1 MERPANLPSD
11 AIWSDSDGEW
21 IVATTNA
28 AGEYHGI
35 VTYFRPA
42 GTKCCETDHEN
53 GTPHGAF
60 RRCHESGE
68 VSREGKFVRGKLHG
82 LNAFIRSESET
93 TEQFPPGLS
102 AAVWRCEMD
111 YENNKVV
118 GGRLFDKAGKR
129 VREDGS
135 AYPDKPP
142 SNVPASAH
150 FGTRAKE
157 PRWIVGVMKD
167 ENDGTGTRI
176 GTWRYYT
183 EAGVLAC
190 EEIYEAGE
198 ITALREMDEESGAL
212 LIERQM
218 RGGKPHGAYSRK
230 VQDGDYTVD
239 AAREEGQFED
249 GTRVGEV
256 KLLDAAGKVVR
267 VIDLGKPSAPET
279 FDEIARAA
287 NSTDFT
293 ALANRLASEHQTAA
307 VLMAASRAAAAKKD
321 ATDLAAKLKT
331 LCVPAPEESVG
342 QITHM
347 AIQVA
352 NNMKRFGSDSA
363 KLLKHYFGQIVL
375 GASAPDLL
383 SQAAVALDQNGD
395 PEMRGTACD
404 LIDVAIRLDPSRVE
418 MEFSRA
424 LILMSCGR
432 PNDSREAMKRLA
444 TKSEEQAKFLGTYL
458 NALFPR
464 FDVRPKDDERVAA
477 LPNIESPRKIVRS
490 RADAFAIASTYAAR
504 IAKRRAAIAALT
516 EDASWLPPTLSGYDA
531 VEIEDEIEGSIPAL
545 AQSMARDWLCLSW
558 MCWLSGSD
566 TMQLSAAFGDRP
578 VGAFT
583 RLQAMRVMVLEGNE
597 VEDDLAMQ
605 ATFAKWNGVLLTK
618 MPDAFGEMAM
628 RDESELLGMATWLVD
643 ENCPS
648 PVAAEE
654 ESDEDESDEDDE

>member
-1 MERPANLPSD
+1 MERPANLPSE
-11 AIWSDSDGEW
+11 AVWSDSDNEW
-21 IVATTNA
+21 IVAATNA
-28 AGEYHGI
+28 SGEYHGV

-53 GTPHGAF
+53 GTPHGNF
-60 RRCHESGE
+60 RRFHESGE
-68 VSREGKFVRGKLHG
+68 VSREGKFLRGKLHG

-102 AAVWRCEMD
+102 ENIWRCEMD
-111 YENNKVV
+111 YEHNKVV

-135 AYPDKPP
+135 AYPDEPP
-142 SNVPASAH
+142 PNVPASAH

-167 ENDGTGTRI
+167 ENDGTGKRI

-183 EAGVLAC
+183 ESGVLAC

-198 ITALREMDEESGAL
+198 ITALREMDEESGAF

-218 RGGKPHGAYSRK
+218 RGGKPHGAYSRV
-230 VQDGDYTVD
+230 VQEGDYTV
-239 AAREEGQFED
+239 AAVREEGRFED

-256 KLLDAAGKVVR
+256 KLLDASGKIVR
-267 VIDLGKPSAPET
+267 VIDLGQPGAPET
-279 FDEIARAA
+279 FDEIARATKD
-287 NSTDFT
+287 TDFT
-293 ALANRLASEHQTAA
+293 ALAKRLSSEHQTPA

-321 ATDLAAKLKT
+321 ASDLAAKLKT
-331 LCVPAPEESVG
+331 LCVPTPEASVG

-352 NNMKRFGSDSA
+352 NNMKRFGADPG

-404 LIDVAIRLDPSRVE
+404 LIDAAIRLDPSRVE
-418 MEFSRA
+418 LEFSRA

-464 FDVRPKDDERVAA
+464 FDALPKDDDRIAA
-477 LPNIESPRKIVRS
+477 LPNIQASKKIVRS
-490 RADAFAIASTYAAR
+490 HADAFAVASTYASR
-504 IAKRRAAIAALT
+504 IAKRREAISALT
-516 EDASWLPPTLSGYDA
+516 EDATWLPPTLSGYDDVA
-531 VEIEDEIEGSIPAL
+531 IEDEIEDGIPPL
-545 AQSMARDWLCLSW
+545 AQSMARDWLCLSF
-558 MCWLSGSD
+558 MCWLCGSD
-566 TMQLSAAFGDRP
+566 SLQFPKAFGDRP
-578 VGAFT
+578 VGAFE
-583 RLQAMRVMVLEGNE
+583 RLQGTRVAVLDGAK
-597 VEDDLAMQ
+597 VDDDLAMQ

-618 MPDAFGEMAM
+618 MPDAFGQMAI
-628 RDESELLGMATWLVD
+628 RDESELLGMTMWLLD
-643 ENCPS
+643 AEFPS
-648 PVAAEE
+648 PLVAEE
-654 ESDEDESDEDDE
+654 ASDEDEESDDDE